1 MFDDIICLDKY
12 GNTIRSLA
20 QWDLGQTLYIYNTN
34 YSPTPMFHYSNQN
47 TEKALVVQAQYVE
60 GVLQCVV
67 PNQLMIEPYPIT
79 CYIYIPD
86 GERNGTVVGM
96 FKIPVRPR
104 PEPNE
109 FEYEDNIDIINIRV
123 LAQEL
128 EEAEF
133 IRETHENT
141 RISNENTRVSNE
153 NTRISNEATRQEA
166 YGDMVEATADAVTA
180 TNRANTAASGAE
192 TIISRYETDMAT
204 IVSARDTAVSSA
216 TAAST
221 SATNAATSEA
231 NAATSETNAAASATS
246 AAGSA
251 TDAHTDALSANE
263 SALKSEGWA
272 VETQNGQIVTNPS
285 SPYYHNSAKYWADK
299 AQAIAQQQL
308 GGLSDVSIS
317 NPVDGDGLVYDS
329 TTNLWVNKKVS
340 HIDEAIADIF
350 DDTLDYD
357 AGDIVIYND
366 GLYRFTTDH
375 DAGPWDDSEVESVSV
390 EQLIEESVPDPLTTA
405 QKNYLIALL
414 A

>member
-1 MFDDIICLDKY
+1 MFDDVICLDKY

-47 TEKALVVQAQYVE
+47 TEKALVVQAEYHD

-133 IRETHENT
+133 IRESREAV

-153 NTRISNEATRQEA
+153 NTRISNETIRQEA
-166 YGDMVEATADAVTA
+166 YADMVEATADAVTA
-180 TNRANTAASGAE
+180 TNRANTAAQGAE
-192 TIISRYETDMAT
+192 TIVDRYEVDMAT

-216 TAAST
+216 TSAST
-221 SATNAATSEA
+221 SAS
-231 NAATSETNAAASATS
+231 NAATSETNAASSETNAASSASNAATS
-246 AAGSA
+246 ETNAAQS
-251 TDAHTDALSANE
+251 E
-263 SALKSEGWA
+263 SNAETYSLKSEGWA
-272 VETQNGQIVTNPS
+272 VETQNGQVVTDPS
-285 SPYYHNSAKYWADK
+285 SPYYHNSAKYWAQR

-329 TTNLWVNKKVS
+329 ATGLWVNKKVS

-350 DDTLDYD
+350 DETLDYES
-357 AGDIVIYND
+357 GDIVIYND

-375 DAGPWDDSEVESVSV
+375 TAGPWDSSEVESVSV
-390 EQLIEESVPDPLTTA
+390 EQLIAENVPSPFTLVQRT
-405 QKNYLIALL
+405 YLIELL

>member
-47 TEKALVVQAQYVE
+47 TEKALVVQAEYHE

-109 FEYEDNIDIINIRV
+109 FEYEDNVDIINIRV

-133 IRETHENT
+133 IRQAHEET
-141 RISNENTRVSNE
+141 RVSNESTRVSNE
-153 NTRISNEATRQEA
+153 NTRISNEAARQET
-166 YGDMVEATADAVTA
+166 YGEMVEATAEAVTA
-180 TNRANTAASGAE
+180 TTRANTAAQGAE
-192 TIISRYETDMAT
+192 TIVSRYETDMAT
-204 IVSARDTAVSSA
+204 ITAAKEAAVSAKTDAE
-216 TAAST
+216 TAAT
-221 SATNAATSEA
+221 
-231 NAATSETNAAASATS
+231 NAATSETNAASSETNAASSASNAATS
-246 AAGSA
+246 ETNAAQS
-251 TDAHTDALSANE
+251 E
-263 SALKSEGWA
+263 SNAETYSLKSEGWA
-272 VETQNGQIVTNPS
+272 VETQNGQAVTDPS
-285 SPYYHNSAKYWADK
+285 SPYYHNSAKYWAEK

-329 TTNLWVNKKVS
+329 TTGLWVNKKVS

-350 DDTLDYD
+350 DETLDYES
-357 AGDIVIYND
+357 GDIVIYND

-375 DAGPWDDSEVESVSV
+375 TAGPWDSSEVESVSV
-390 EQLIEESVPDPLTTA
+390 EQLIAENVPTPFTTV
-405 QKNYLIALL
+405 QKNYLIGLL
-414 A
+414 D